1 MPIHSQPF
9 AKQSMTKFHNS
20 IKYTIYHSNIPVC
33 QEAWPLKT
41 KPKNYPNY
49 ICSRCLRDKSA
60 CSKKVS
66 K

>member
-9 AKQSMTKFHNS
+9 AKQNMTKFHNS

-49 ICSRCLRDKSA
+49 ICSLFKR
-60 CSKKVS
+60 
-66 K
+66 